1 MCITFYPAELTGTV
15 LYVGEG
21 PKTDDGKLTHVLGY
35 MNAATNRHDGP
46 NAMILPFPAAE
57 SMGPANVVPSAGTR
71 KLMESMAEIV
81 NPKPRFR
88 SMQLGDNYM
97 SRGGSR
103 GFQVFEHGDYTV
115 VMANNASDLAEGMQ
129 TVPASKRP
137 SITADQFNDFTALY
151 PNHTF
156 ALCCFESKTSTKS
169 DPMFWWYV
177 PQNVESFFMPAL
189 DAHDGN
195 APTEKSVRTDHTL
208 VIGVPGG
215 LPYMWNVLPESISK
229 YLASGIRG
237 AGAAMSMPN
246 GDFVIRKSHV
256 AEDLISAHMGRVS
269 EDGKSGRVF
278 PRQEHDKVQ

>member
-1 MCITFYPAELTGTV
+1 MCITFYPAELSGTV

-21 PKTDDGKLTHVLGY
+21 PKTDDGRLTHVLGY
-35 MNAATNRHDGP
+35 MNAAANHHNGP
-46 NAMILPFPAAE
+46 NAMILPFPADVP
-57 SMGPANVVPSAGTR
+57 MGPANVIPSAGTR

-81 NPKPRFR
+81 NPTPRRR
-88 SMQLGDNYM
+88 SMTLGSAAVPKDG
-97 SRGGSR
+97 RR
-103 GFQVFEHGDYTV
+103 GFQIFEHGDYTV
-115 VMANNASDLAEGMQ
+115 VMAEDAESLNEGLQ
-129 TVPASKRP
+129 VVPQNKRP
-137 SITADQFNDFTALY
+137 SISAAQFNDFTALY

-156 ALCCFESKTSTKS
+156 ALCCFESKASTKS

-177 PQNVESFFMPAL
+177 PQNTDSFFMPAL

-195 APTEKSVRTDHTL
+195 APAEKPVRADHTL

-237 AGAAMSMPN
+237 TGATTSMPN

-256 AEDLISAHMGRVS
+256 AEDLASSRIGRVS

-278 PRQEHDKVQ
+278 PCRVHDKV